1 MTGGAYQ
8 SPTVAAMLGGAR
20 AEGQRAMNFEVRTDS
35 LAESATAR
43 ELVAR
48 VHGSE
53 EERSP

>member
-1 MTGGAYQ
+1 
-8 SPTVAAMLGGAR
+8 
-20 AEGQRAMNFEVRTDS
+20 MNFEVRTDS